1 MAHLSRPFWG
11 NTSKTIYYSSF
22 LLCIHKVH
30 VKTPVE
36 ASQPNKQSTIR
47 PTRLDFAAFP
57 VFFYLNCRW
66 EVFWGQNSLCV
77 DFQRDW
83 SLSLGSSGESREER
97 ANSIALFPLDIWVKR
112 SRICSFRSWKRSHFS
127 AIYKQ
132 SSDSFK
138 QLPLPS
144 HCADGALQKA
154 MMALPWRVL
163 SCQRW
168 GSDVW
173 KAIWSPE
180 RIWSLENP
188 EGEFLVLSNF
198 YNPFL
203 LSAYL
208 QSDTLQ
214 KVWTTESLFPVRSLI
229 WCDLWDLI

>member
-144 HCADGALQKA
+144 HCADGALQRRWWHFLEEFCHVSGE
-154 MMALPWRVL
+154 ALMF
-163 SCQRW
+163 
-168 GSDVW
+168 
-173 KAIWSPE
+173 E
-180 RIWSLENP
+180 RQFGP
-188 EGEFLVLSNF
+188 RREF
-198 YNPFL
+198 
-203 LSAYL
+203 
-208 QSDTLQ
+208 
-214 KVWTTESLFPVRSLI
+214 
-229 WCDLWDLI
+229 DLWKIQRESFWFFQTSIIPFYSARICRATQFKKCGLQRVCFQFVL

>member
-1 MAHLSRPFWG
+1 MG
-11 NTSKTIYYSSF
+11 GF
-22 LLCIHKVH
+22 LG
-30 VKTPVE
+30 
-36 ASQPNKQSTIR
+36 AKQSLCR
-47 PTRLDFAAFP
+47 FSKRLKFKMPTALPCFHLTF
-57 VFFYLNCRW
+57 
-66 EVFWGQNSLCV
+66 GSKG
-77 DFQRDW
+77 
-83 SLSLGSSGESREER
+83 LG
-97 ANSIALFPLDIWVKR
+97 FVPLDHGNAVISVQFTK
-112 SRICSFRSWKRSHFS
+112 K
-127 AIYKQ
+127 

-163 SCQRW
+163 SCQWW

-208 QSDTLQ
+208 QSDTIQ